1 MQSELLEQLID
12 GQNLSMEQA
21 SSVMNE
27 IMDGKLSDSQF
38 GSIVTALRIKGETSD
53 EVAGMATTMRSRSLK
68 ISSSKKLVD
77 TCGTGGDGSGTFNV
91 STTAAFVVAGSGQ
104 PVAKHGNRAMS
115 SSSGSADVLEEIG
128 ATIEL
133 NPEQVEQCLLETGFA
148 FMFAQT
154 FHPSMKFAAIPRK
167 ELGIRTV
174 FNILGPLTNPANAEF
189 QIIGIGT
196 PEVGG
201 LMINVLKKLGAKRA
215 MVLHGTDGLDEISL
229 SAPTR
234 TWELKNNKI
243 IENEISPENFGMNFQ
258 TKDSVNDSISVTGI
272 KESARVMTDV
282 LSGKKGPARD
292 ITILNAAAALYISNN
307 KISLLEASNIASD
320 SIDSGAAKNTM
331 ELFVSRTNGF

>member
-1 MQSELLEQLID
+1 
-12 GQNLSMEQA
+12 
-21 SSVMNE
+21 
-27 IMDGKLSDSQF
+27 
-38 GSIVTALRIKGETSD
+38 
-53 EVAGMATTMRSRSLK
+53 
-68 ISSSKKLVD
+68 
-77 TCGTGGDGSGTFNV
+77 
-91 STTAAFVVAGSGQ
+91 
-104 PVAKHGNRAMS
+104 
-115 SSSGSADVLEEIG
+115 
-128 ATIEL
+128 
-133 NPEQVEQCLLETGFA
+133 
-148 FMFAQT
+148 
-154 FHPSMKFAAIPRK
+154 
-167 ELGIRTV
+167 
-174 FNILGPLTNPANAEF
+174 
-189 QIIGIGT
+189 
-196 PEVGG
+196 
-201 LMINVLKKLGAKRA
+201 MINVLKKLGAKRA

>member
-1 MQSELLEQLID
+1 
-12 GQNLSMEQA
+12 
-21 SSVMNE
+21 
-27 IMDGKLSDSQF
+27 
-38 GSIVTALRIKGETSD
+38 
-53 EVAGMATTMRSRSLK
+53 
-68 ISSSKKLVD
+68 
-77 TCGTGGDGSGTFNV
+77 
-91 STTAAFVVAGSGQ
+91 
-104 PVAKHGNRAMS
+104 MS

-133 NPEQVEQCLLETGFA
+133 NPEQVEQCLSETGFA

-215 MVLHGTDGLDEISL
+215 MVIHGTDGLDEISL

-331 ELFVSRTNGF
+331 ELFVNRTNGF